1 MLPFSRHGA
10 TEQSFSVTSNEFTK
24 KFNETELLRAMYE
37 ASYNENIYAVILDE
51 MNIARVEYY
60 FAEMLSILEMPSR
73 DEWVVDI
80 IRTLGRLTRSIS

>member
-1 MLPFSRHGA
+1 
-10 TEQSFSVTSNEFTK
+10 
-24 KFNETELLRAMYE
+24 MYE

-80 IRTLGRLTRSIS
+80 IELLAV